1 MEKQLDYKQ
10 YLALAIPFVISTV
23 TQPLLG
29 AVDTAVLGR
38 LDDPAFMGGVAIGAV
53 IFNTMYWLFGF
64 LRVSTSG
71 FSAQS
76 LGTRSEKDSLY
87 AYFRPASIAIL
98 IGFIFILLQYPI
110 RQGAMLLFKPDQDV
124 LASASTYFNI
134 LIWGAPFV
142 LIGYVNLGWLM
153 GRKHVKETLFLQVS
167 TNVLNIILD
176 ILFVVVWKQGVYGV
190 AVATLISQIYG
201 FAIGTIL
208 ISRKL
213 DYKKL
218 FKYSSDIF
226 DKIAYRKII
235 GVNTDLFIRT
245 ICLLTMTNMFVAKG
259 SSLGKDILAANAVL
273 FQIQYILAYLYD
285 GFANAASVYAGKA
298 VGEKDVKAYKTLV
311 KIATVCA
318 LALSG
323 ALTIILLF
331 FVDDM
336 IYLFTNIQEVIVIA
350 MNYRL
355 WLVAFPIVISFG
367 LVYYGI
373 FTGCTYTGAI
383 RNSMII
389 SLVAFITA
397 YVLGVPMLDNH
408 GLWLAFMIFSFSRSI
423 ILYLYKNQLEQDVF
437 HSIAKTTSRE

>member
-1 MEKQLDYKQ
+1 MEKQLDYRQ

-38 LDDPAFMGGVAIGAV
+38 LDDPSFMGGAAIGAV
-53 IFNTMYWLFGF
+53 IFNTMYWIFGF

-76 LGTRSEKDSLY
+76 LGTRAEKDSLY
-87 AYFRPASIAIL
+87 AYFRPVSIAIL
-98 IGFIFILLQYPI
+98 IGCLFILLQYPI
-110 RQGAMLLFKPDQDV
+110 REGAMLLFRPEQDV
-124 LASASTYFNI
+124 VASALTYFNI
-134 LIWGAPFV
+134 LVWGAPFV

-167 TNVLNIILD
+167 TNVLNIILN
-176 ILFVVVWKQGVYGV
+176 IVFVVVLELSVYGV

-201 FAIGTIL
+201 FVLGTAL
-208 ISRKL
+208 ISRRL
-213 DYKKL
+213 DYKKI
-218 FKYSSDIF
+218 FKYSSAIF
-226 DKIAYRKII
+226 NKAAYRKIMV
-235 GVNTDLFIRT
+235 VNTDLFIRT
-245 ICLLTMTNMFVAKG
+245 LCLLIMTNMFVARG
-259 SSLGKDILAANAVL
+259 SSLGKGILAANAVL
-273 FQIQYILAYLYD
+273 FQIQYIIAYLYD

-298 VGEKDVKAYKTLV
+298 VGEKDAEAYKTLLRT
-311 KIATVCA
+311 ATVCT
-318 LALSG
+318 LLLSG
-323 ALTIILLF
+323 ALTIVLLF

-336 IYLFTNIQEVIVIA
+336 IYLFTDIQEVIIIA

-355 WLVAFPIVISFG
+355 WLVAFPFIIGFG

-389 SLVAFITA
+389 SLTAFIVVYILA
-397 YVLGVPMLDNH
+397 IPMLDNH

-423 ILYLYKNQLEQDVF
+423 ILYLYKNRLERDVF
-437 HSIAKTTSRE
+437 F

>member
-1 MEKQLDYKQ
+1 MMEKQLDYKQ

-110 RQGAMLLFKPDQDV
+110 RQGAMGLFKPDQDV
-124 LASASTYFNI
+124 LVSAVTYFNI

-213 DYKKL
+213 DYKKV

-259 SSLGKDILAANAVL
+259 SLFGKDILAANAVL

-298 VGEKDVKAYKTLV
+298 VGEKDVKAYKNLV

-318 LALSG
+318 VALSG
-323 ALTIILLF
+323 ALTIMLMF

-355 WLVAFPIVISFG
+355 WLVAFPFVISFG

-373 FTGCTYTGAI
+373 FTGCTYTRAI

-389 SLVAFITA
+389 SLVAFIIV
-397 YVLGVPMLDNH
+397 YVLATPMLDNH

-423 ILYLYKNQLEQDVF
+423 ILYLYKNRLEKDVF
-437 HSIAKTTSRE
+437 YSIVKDYK